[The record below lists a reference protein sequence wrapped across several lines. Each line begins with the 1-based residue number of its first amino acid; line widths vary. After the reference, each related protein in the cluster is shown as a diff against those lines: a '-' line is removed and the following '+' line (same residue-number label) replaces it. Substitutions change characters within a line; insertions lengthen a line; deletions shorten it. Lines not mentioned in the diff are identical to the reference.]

1 VNPDEVKRVFERFH
15 LLEALHPASWH
26 WVLNVETGWFLHH
39 HHPENAEELHIS
51 AVRDKLSAED
61 KALLDKALRALADSW
76 RSSGNP
82 DAQKA
87 VAAIGLLLGE
97 RQVTSSVWSPPDI
110 PVDLY
115 TEKSS
120 ENLIFPKMVE
130 FTLANGSVLQS
141 AREAVIYR
149 MHVGK
154 EDLNYWYLTRTAAIY
169 YRKDGELFVA
179 FDDDSFDNILL
190 TSAEEGRKASSN
202 WLVDK
207 SRVQNAIIRA
217 ERTGRTIRVASD
229 RERSD
234 AMDVAKCMVGDKAEA
249 YEQFLRHCG
258 YKCLR
263 AWAVSSSQCDKV
275 SENQCLIRC
284 VGVSCVSL
292 LADYRLNDGCRA
304 RGVRKIFSTG
314 NRGYSVQYIGLLLFQ
329 QLGHDD
335 PGATKSYFDR
345 AEHGLT
351 LKEQGAFY
359 AGLAFR
365 RDDITSMPLL
375 DAAVAFW
382 HQLAPAIAP
391 AEHRQS
397 LFSAAF
403 IDPWWSVWGPR
414 VEAAARF
421 SSLITKTKQKTKAFV
436 MAMERI
442 NRQGS
447 AQSLLPFF
455 IYLVEER
462 PKQLLDILSTH
473 TLLYVL
479 EEGFLAEMG
488 FFTAFAKPLTGR
500 SRDFASLRNLTAP
513 IGSLDPRVR
522 ELFLARLNTSAHT
535 IGAPATLFQ
544 ELDLTTHSFTDAA
557 YLLFALLKNDN
568 IEKARK
574 KLQKLQQKE
583 NKLQKLIDGVA
594 SRDSLNEQQ
603 GEMLERTLQD
613 ISNQFFDLVLDCYAS
628 VKLKKLIKILSEKFD
643 CHVLRADK
651 KAANPSFLN
660 ALQLLKNIKGEKEE
674 KLLLTLIQHYL
685 GEETVPFKPPS
696 EAYPRTLPA
705 NKEWLS
711 RHDRAWQEPYKET
724 YEVAAREGD
733 TTNIEQ
739 RREHHLDDAR
749 GIISQLH
756 IEPLLQKLQLTLT
769 KLDTQRLDR
778 LYRALAKEADKHDK
792 TLLKD
797 LKTQLNALRSLQ
809 GVERGRAA
817 QSITIESEF
826 DSLEILQM
834 GNYVAGS
841 CLNVNGAYKWSAVVN
856 ACEAN
861 KRVLYARDE
870 HGNVIGRVLIAV
882 DNNDRIVRFPVY
894 YATSIPLDE
903 YFNDYIKKLAER
915 CKLSLNG
922 NADNVQNLI
931 ASRWYHDAE
940 NNI

>member
-421 SSLITKTKQKTKAFV
+421 SSLITKSKQKTKAFV

-628 VKLKKLIKILSEKFD
+628 VKLK
-643 CHVLRADK
+643 
-651 KAANPSFLN
+651 N
-660 ALQLLKNIKGEKEE
+660 
-674 KLLLTLIQHYL
+674 
-685 GEETVPFKPPS
+685 
-696 EAYPRTLPA
+696 
-705 NKEWLS
+705 
-711 RHDRAWQEPYKET
+711 
-724 YEVAAREGD
+724 
-733 TTNIEQ
+733 
-739 RREHHLDDAR
+739 
-749 GIISQLH
+749 
-756 IEPLLQKLQLTLT
+756 
-769 KLDTQRLDR
+769 
-778 LYRALAKEADKHDK
+778 
-792 TLLKD
+792 
-797 LKTQLNALRSLQ
+797 
-809 GVERGRAA
+809 
-817 QSITIESEF
+817 
-826 DSLEILQM
+826 
-834 GNYVAGS
+834 
-841 CLNVNGAYKWSAVVN
+841 
-856 ACEAN
+856 
-861 KRVLYARDE
+861 
-870 HGNVIGRVLIAV
+870 
-882 DNNDRIVRFPVY
+882 
-894 YATSIPLDE
+894 
-903 YFNDYIKKLAER
+903 
-915 CKLSLNG
+915 
-922 NADNVQNLI
+922 
-931 ASRWYHDAE
+931 
-940 NNI
+940 